1 MDSARHG
8 AADQAEVVARA
19 SYGKLLAILAKRC
32 GDIAVAEDALGDAFA
47 AALAQWPRDGT
58 PANPVGWLLTVARR
72 SIGHAAGRRHTAE
85 AGMEL
90 VQLLHDEREATK
102 ATAFG
107 DERLALMLVCAHPAI
122 ESDVQAPLML
132 QTVLGLDAARIA
144 ACFLVSSST
153 MSQRLV
159 RAKRKI
165 RDAKIAFLVPDQTEL
180 SGRLDMVL
188 SAVYAAY
195 GTAWEDVSGTDGKLA
210 GLASEAI
217 WLARLLR
224 KLLPDDPEVMGLLSM
239 MLHCEAR
246 RSARRDAQGRFVPL
260 DRQESSQWNRTMIG
274 EAEAL
279 IRAASVFAAPGR
291 FQTEAAIQSL
301 HVHQRTTGERF
312 TEPLA
317 RLYDVLACFAPTTG
331 VLVARAI
338 AHAENG
344 SSSSALR
351 QLHDLQ
357 NGAKYQPWW
366 AARARVCWLAGDED
380 EAWAAARTAAGL
392 SSDPS
397 VRAFLLGGGFR
408 RAK

>member
-1 MDSARHG
+1 MDGARHD
-8 AADQAEVVARA
+8 AAAQAEVVARS

-58 PANPVGWLLTVARR
+58 PANPLGWLLTVARR
-72 SIGHAAGRRHTAE
+72 SIGHAAGRRQTA
-85 AGMEL
+85 AAAVDL
-90 VQLLHDEREATK
+90 VRLLQDEREATV
-102 ATAFG
+102 AGAFG
-107 DERLALMLVCAHPAI
+107 DERLALMFVCAHPAI
-122 ESDVQAPLML
+122 DSDVQTPLML

-144 ACFLVSSST
+144 ACFLVSSGT

-165 RDAKIAFLVPDQTEL
+165 RDAGMAFVVPDRIEL

-195 GTAWEDVSGTDGKLA
+195 GTAWEDVNGTDGKLA

-217 WLARLLR
+217 WLARLLG
-224 KLLPDDPEVMGLLSM
+224 KLLPDDPEVMGLLSL

-246 RSARRDAQGRFVPL
+246 RSARRDAQGVFVPL
-260 DRQESSQWNRTMIG
+260 DRQDPSQWSGTMIG

-279 IRAASVFAAPGR
+279 VRSASLFAAPGR

-301 HVHQRTTGERF
+301 HAHQRITGERF

-317 RLYDVLACFAPTTG
+317 RLYDVLARFAPTTG
-331 VLVARAI
+331 VLVARAV

-344 SSSSALR
+344 ASASALR
-351 QLHDLQ
+351 QLHDVR
-357 NGAKYQPWW
+357 NGTEYQPWW
-366 AARARVCWLAGDED
+366 AARARVCWLAGDEA

-397 VRAFLLGGGFR
+397 VRAFLLGGGFQ